1 VPFQGSTASFPP
13 ASDYLDG
20 LIDEAAAAEFLGYT
34 PRALQNW
41 RVRGGGPKFVR
52 VSSRSI
58 RYRRRDLIE
67 WAESRLRCSTSE
79 MEVPGKKNDVSPVPV
94 RQMQPIDF
102 PRINAIALTKLP
114 DLLRY
119 WLPDGRRE
127 GAEYVARNPRRD
139 DRSPGSFKVNLINGR
154 WADFAIPDAR
164 GGDPVS
170 LYAYL
175 FRVQQSDAARE
186 IARLLGVDP

>member
-1 VPFQGSTASFPP
+1 
-13 ASDYLDG
+13 
-20 LIDEAAAAEFLGYT
+20 
-34 PRALQNW
+34 
-41 RVRGGGPKFVR
+41 
-52 VSSRSI
+52 
-58 RYRRRDLIE
+58 
-67 WAESRLRCSTSE
+67 

-139 DRSPGSFKVNLINGR
+139 DRSPGSFKVNLINCR